1 MNRSIAS
8 VAMATSLLLLTGFVW
23 SGSEAAG
30 QSILKRLESEIRQ
43 RVAEDSATKGATA
56 LSQRPPGYLGAVV
69 DDREDRGRGVRVLD
83 VRPGGPADLAGLHV
97 GDLVTGVAGVRVR
110 QTEDL
115 ADIMAVFPEG
125 SRVALD
131 VLREGNTEKIDVVLG
146 RRESPADVPL
156 PLPEAVPLPEPSADP
171 GVAATQPAPSQ
182 PQAVPSMPGEA
193 SPDVPPAPPSSAGP
207 AMPSPEV
214 DSGSQPAPST
224 DSGEIQLL
232 RARIAELERRVEAL
246 EKALADAPRLQ

>member
-1 MNRSIAS
+1 
-8 VAMATSLLLLTGFVW
+8 MATSLLLTGFVW

-43 RVAEDSATKGATA
+43 RVAEDSAAKGATA

-69 DDREDRGRGVRVLD
+69 DDREDRGRGVRILD
-83 VRPGGPADLAGLHV
+83 IRPGGPADLAGLHV

-146 RRESPADVPL
+146 RRESPVDVPL

-171 GVAATQPAPSQ
+171 DVAATQPDPSQ
-182 PQAVPSMPGEA
+182 QPTMPSMPMEA
-193 SPDVPPAPPSSAGP
+193 PPAVPPAPSSSSAGP
-207 AMPSPEV
+207 AMPSSEG
-214 DSGSQPAPST
+214 DSAVSKPAAST
-224 DSGEIQLL
+224 DSGELQLL

-246 EKALADAPRLQ
+246 EKALADGPRLQ

>member
-1 MNRSIAS
+1 
-8 VAMATSLLLLTGFVW
+8 
-23 SGSEAAG
+23 
-30 QSILKRLESEIRQ
+30 
-43 RVAEDSATKGATA
+43 
-56 LSQRPPGYLGAVV
+56 
-69 DDREDRGRGVRVLD
+69 
-83 VRPGGPADLAGLHV
+83 V

-146 RRESPADVPL
+146 RRESPVDVPL

-171 GVAATQPAPSQ
+171 DVAATQPDPSQ
-182 PQAVPSMPGEA
+182 QPTMPSMPMEA
-193 SPDVPPAPPSSAGP
+193 PPAVPPAPSSSSAGP
-207 AMPSPEV
+207 TMPSSEG
-214 DSGSQPAPST
+214 DSAVSKPAAST
-224 DSGEIQLL
+224 DSGELQLL

-246 EKALADAPRLQ
+246 EKALADGPRLQ

>member
-8 VAMATSLLLLTGFVW
+8 VAMATSLLLTGFVW

-43 RVAEDSATKGATA
+43 RVAEDSAAKGATA

-69 DDREDRGRGVRVLD
+69 DDREDRGRGVRILD
-83 VRPGGPADLAGLHV
+83 IRPGGPADLAGLHV

-125 SRVALD
+125 SRVAFD
-131 VLREGNTEKIDVVLG
+131 VLREGNTEKIDVILG

-171 GVAATQPAPSQ
+171 GIAATQPDPPQ
-182 PQAVPSMPGEA
+182 PPSMPMEA
-193 SPDVPPAPPSSAGP
+193 PPAVPPAPSSSSAGP
-207 AMPSPEV
+207 AMPSSEG
-214 DSGSQPAPST
+214 DSAVSKPAAST
-224 DSGEIQLL
+224 DSGELELL

-246 EKALADAPRLQ
+246 EKAFADGPRLQ